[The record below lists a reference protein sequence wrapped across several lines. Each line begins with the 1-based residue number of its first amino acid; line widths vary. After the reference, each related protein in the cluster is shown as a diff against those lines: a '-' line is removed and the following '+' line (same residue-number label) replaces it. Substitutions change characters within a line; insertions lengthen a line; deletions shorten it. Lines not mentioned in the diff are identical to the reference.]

1 MMHSKAIRVLKKDPK
16 MKKIVEAVGPCT
28 IRTIPDPFE
37 AIIDAIITQQI
48 SDSAGKAVSKRFRD
62 LFGEEFPTPM
72 QVAKFSNAKL
82 KKAGLSKMK
91 ADYILDIS
99 KKIIK
104 GELDFD
110 SFVEMTD
117 EQVIEE
123 LVKIRGIGRWTAEMY
138 LIFGLGRMNVFPLGD
153 LGLING
159 IKKLYNLDDP
169 PIEKIEKI
177 GEKWS
182 PYRTI
187 GTWYIWR
194 GVKNFQYV

>member
-1 MMHSKAIRVLKKDPK
+1 MHSQAIRVLKKDPK

-48 SDSAGKAVSKRFRD
+48 SDSAGKAISKRFRD
-62 LFGEEFPTPM
+62 LFGEEFPKPF
-72 QVAKFSNAKL
+72 QVVKFSNSKL
-82 KKAGLSKMK
+82 KSAGLSKMK

-99 KKIIK
+99 KKVIK
-104 GELDFD
+104 GELNFD

-117 EQVIEE
+117 EEVIED
-123 LVKIRGIGRWTAEMY
+123 LIKIRGIGRWTAEMY
-138 LIFGLGRMNVFPLGD
+138 LIFGLGRMDVFPLGD
-153 LGLING
+153 LGLVNG

-177 GEKWS
+177 GKKWT

>member
-169 PIEKIEKI
+169 PIEKI